1 MVISRIFGATSLV
14 GGGYGALDKIL
25 VIGKNYTLS
34 DGYASRATLYNDP
47 TYDDGVYSYVIVDSG
62 LAENPPYVIKPDQE
76 TQGVPYTGTL
86 RWHFIKHKEPN
97 KNIPIQIRAEDFKLG
112 APGPSEPVI
121 GNFSVL
127 EFTGSGAAQSAY
139 SSFHIPTDWA
149 IGTDIDVDVHWA
161 PVDDSTGTV
170 VWQMSWSAVA
180 SNANEILD
188 GTSTITFVLDDAQL
202 LQDEL
207 LQTDNM
213 TISGAS
219 LTREDT
225 IGICIFRDPS
235 HISDD
240 YVSGASLVWIDI
252 KIYRSE

>member
-1 MVISRIFGATSLV
+1 MAISRIFGATSLV
-14 GGGYGALDKIL
+14 GGVDGALDKIL
-25 VIGKNYTLS
+25 VIGENYTLS
-34 DGYASRATLYNDP
+34 VGYAARATLYNDP

-62 LAENPPYVIKPDQE
+62 LAENAPFIIKPDNL
-76 TQGVPYTGTL
+76 TTGVPYTGSL
-86 RWHFIKHKEPN
+86 RWHLIKSNEPN
-97 KNIPIQIRAEDFKLG
+97 KNIPIQIKAEEFKLG
-112 APGPSEPVI
+112 APGPAEAVI
-121 GNFSVL
+121 GNYSVL
-127 EFTGSGAAQSAY
+127 EFTGTGATESVY
-139 SSFHIPTDWA
+139 SSFHIPIDWA
-149 IGTDIDVDVHWA
+149 VGTDINVNVHWA

-240 YVSGASLVWIDI
+240 YVSGASLVWIEI
-252 KIYRSE
+252 EIYRSE